1 MMWGIY
7 MDDILEKRK
16 NELIRFIK
24 FKEENDFRYDVVK
37 AFLIEM
43 LPFRESLKLDI
54 EMMMFSQRY
63 DKTITE
69 YSDLLICMCK
79 EFFPQYDSSWIKNFL
94 DTYRIDSYS
103 FATNG
108 SWLLGHNIKYKEENI
123 PLYEEQLKKGFFT
136 SLSDN
141 IDLLGFYAE
150 YLVKVYLASHPEK
163 YSYYKWASQDIG
175 DGLGYDFVAY
185 NMLTKKWD
193 YIEVKSKVSRF
204 DTSLSYNETE
214 KLSSINSNNLDEEYL
229 IFLVP
234 LKLINN
240 QFEHDILECY
250 IDDENKVTR
259 WESLIEKRSDRYI
272 KIDSL
277 EAQEEEKKRIK
288 GEPYQKK
295 INFVK

>member
-1 MMWGIY
+1 
-7 MDDILEKRK
+7 
-16 NELIRFIK
+16 
-24 FKEENDFRYDVVK
+24 
-37 AFLIEM
+37 
-43 LPFRESLKLDI
+43 
-54 EMMMFSQRY
+54 
-63 DKTITE
+63 
-69 YSDLLICMCK
+69 
-79 EFFPQYDSSWIKNFL
+79 
-94 DTYRIDSYS
+94 
-103 FATNG
+103 
-108 SWLLGHNIKYKEENI
+108 
-123 PLYEEQLKKGFFT
+123 
-136 SLSDN
+136 
-141 IDLLGFYAE
+141 
-150 YLVKVYLASHPEK
+150 
-163 YSYYKWASQDIG
+163 
-175 DGLGYDFVAY
+175 
-185 NMLTKKWD
+185 MLTKKWD

>member
-1 MMWGIY
+1 M
-7 MDDILEKRK
+7 
-16 NELIRFIK
+16 
-24 FKEENDFRYDVVK
+24 
-37 AFLIEM
+37 
-43 LPFRESLKLDI
+43 
-54 EMMMFSQRY
+54 
-63 DKTITE
+63 
-69 YSDLLICMCK
+69 
-79 EFFPQYDSSWIKNFL
+79 
-94 DTYRIDSYS
+94 
-103 FATNG
+103 
-108 SWLLGHNIKYKEENI
+108 
-123 PLYEEQLKKGFFT
+123 
-136 SLSDN
+136 
-141 IDLLGFYAE
+141 
-150 YLVKVYLASHPEK
+150 ASHPEK
-163 YSYYKWASQDIG
+163 YSYYKWVSQDIG

-185 NMLTKKWD
+185 NILTKKWD

-214 KLSSINSNNLDEEYL
+214 KLASINRNDLDEEYF

-234 LKLINN
+234 LRLTDDH
-240 QFEHDILECY
+240 FEHDILECY